1 MRRRGTQ
8 ILVLVG
14 ICWLCLAGIVSAQN
28 GNQGN
33 HGNQGNQGNH
43 SNQGN
48 PISAPEID
56 GGSAAGALMIAAG
69 VLTVLREQLR
79 SQ

>member
-33 HGNQGNQGNH
+33 HGNQGN
-43 SNQGN
+43 